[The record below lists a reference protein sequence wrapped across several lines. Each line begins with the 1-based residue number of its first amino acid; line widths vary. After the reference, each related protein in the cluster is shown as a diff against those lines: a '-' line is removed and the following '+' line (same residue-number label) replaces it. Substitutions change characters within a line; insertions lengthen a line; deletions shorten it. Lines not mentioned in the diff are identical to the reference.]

1 MKAIFEGCHVAGK
14 LHAIFREHE
23 RICSA
28 TIHESAVNECQ
39 KNNSWLYTRER
50 SYTEGLFFKGMD
62 LVKNM
67 RFQSKMEWC
76 EHKPK
81 TPQVIREVNETAPRR
96 VIAKVLTSNIGVKRH
111 NVKER

>member
-1 MKAIFEGCHVAGK
+1 MNAKKIIDGFTHENDHTLKGYFSKA
-14 LHAIFREHE
+14 L
-23 RICSA
+23 
-28 TIHESAVNECQ
+28 
-39 KNNSWLYTRER
+39 
-50 SYTEGLFFKGMD
+50 D
-62 LVKNM
+62 LVKYM

-81 TPQVIREVNETAPRR
+81 TPQVIREVNKTAPTR